1 MAEGSEEILF
11 MPGDLLEVREGEYYT
26 PEELTY
32 FFGLLIQNVCLD
44 GENVL
49 CEILVSRPGDL
60 FHVRRIWQG
69 FMRRC

>member
-1 MAEGSEEILF
+1 MTEGSEEILF
-11 MPGDLLEVREGEYYT
+11 TPGDLLEVREGEYYA

-44 GENVL
+44 GETVL

-60 FHVRRIWQG
+60 FHVSRIWQG